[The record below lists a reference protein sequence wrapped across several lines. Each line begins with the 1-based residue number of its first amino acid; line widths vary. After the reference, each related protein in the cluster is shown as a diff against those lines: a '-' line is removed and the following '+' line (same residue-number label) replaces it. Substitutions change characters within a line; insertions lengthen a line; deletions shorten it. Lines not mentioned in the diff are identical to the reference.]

1 LVEKEIR
8 KMTVVVAEL
17 LGDEGNEATNSFLG
31 TKVEI
36 FNKRDQFF
44 FCFFYNIANEIRI

>member
-8 KMTVVVAEL
+8 KMTVVAAEL

-36 FNKRDQFF
+36 FNKRDQIFYFF
-44 FCFFYNIANEIRI
+44 LQYYQ